1 MFRSIK
7 GRHTNLLALLD
18 DWPELER
25 DLESILV
32 SSKDMTGLCA
42 RWDCGNVR
50 AVNTLSGS
58 LCNYCSI
65 RCMRLDH
72 NSYMESKKAATNA
85 SSSSS
90 SASPS
95 STVLSALAA
104 TTNTNHRSSV
114 TKLQKSASS
123 ATNYSRDSSTTTQKY
138 PLNGPIEL
146 VNLNKPSNVARTSKE
161 ENETN
166 SEFFEAIRLSLI
178 DEMRKKEKSGDDQSE
193 SKSTSEKESKLVS
206 DEPLPATLTEHLT
219 VIPFEPFYLSASSD
233 KDLSLI
239 LKNLKSVVY
248 NHMSPEQLCER
259 KVHKVC
265 DFGLNDNN
273 KKS

>member
-1 MFRSIK
+1 
-7 GRHTNLLALLD
+7 
-18 DWPELER
+18 
-25 DLESILV
+25 
-32 SSKDMTGLCA
+32 
-42 RWDCGNVR
+42 
-50 AVNTLSGS
+50 
-58 LCNYCSI
+58 
-65 RCMRLDH
+65 MRLDH
-72 NSYMESKKAATNA
+72 NSYLESKKAATNA

-95 STVLSALAA
+95 VLSALAA

-114 TKLQKSASS
+114 AKLQKSASS

-146 VNLNKPSNVARTSKE
+146 VNLNKPSNVARTSKD

-178 DEMRKKEKSGDDQSE
+178 DEIRKKEKSGDDESE